1 MFLQNLCCTST
12 LLFKHMWF
20 QLSLQHLAANVGE
33 LREDHF
39 LLWSRNSMFW
49 TRAAASLTLCIFV
62 IFSLY
67 FCCVFIFLYLVLV
80 AQFDVL
86 DASRLVSD
94 TVHFCIQFFLYFIF
108 FVLYFYIFVFS
119 IFFCIHLVLVAQ
131 FDVSDANRLVSDT
144 DRAAP
149 GFKPQIMIQSRQAAC
164 QMLHNQ
170 QTFCFIQIHTRRC
183 PFGRPQISFQSPH
196 GKTFKK

>member
-1 MFLQNLCCTST
+1 MCSFKICAVHPLYFSNTCGFSYLCNIWQPMLVSCVKTISCFGRAILCFGREPPRLWHCAF
-12 LLFKHMWF
+12 LLF
-20 QLSLQHLAANVGE
+20 
-33 LREDHF
+33 
-39 LLWSRNSMFW
+39 
-49 TRAAASLTLCIFV
+49 
-62 IFSLY
+62 FSLY

-108 FVLYFYIFVFS
+108 FVLYFCIFN
-119 IFFCIHLVLVAQ
+119 FFCIHLVLVAQ
-131 FDVSDANRLVSDT
+131 FDVSDASRPVSDT